1 MWVSVIGQF
10 PWWEL
15 QLQHE
20 SCQGF
25 PRGEQ
30 DGREEGG
37 GGRRREGGKGEEEGR
52 VLLQGSCKLVH
63 SAAEHISRLRTRNFC
78 QITLQ
83 QITLTEI
90 CFILLCLSVLLKV
103 HQFNI
108 LLFYELLHSFI
119 YWNHYL
125 MVVFKINESCQLFM
139 YLIYSVKVDKKIFFW
154 KSYSFRLS
162 FIVWKYL

>member
-1 MWVSVIGQF
+1 MRVSVIGQF

-37 GGRRREGGKGEEEGR
+37 EGREGRGRRRGGCYCR
-52 VLLQGSCKLVH
+52 VAASWCTLQQN
-63 SAAEHISRLRTRNFC
+63 IFPDRTRNFY

-139 YLIYSVKVDKKIFFW
+139 YLIYSVKVDKKILFW